1 MKKLLCLLMAVM
13 MLSLPTTA
21 FAAQNISTND
31 NISDNVQYLTDDN
44 YNPEQLQNFMS
55 NGGIVVVIHDGEE
68 NKISEEQLGI
78 PFSMES
84 NLSGSN
90 VCGDLGKDIVTLY
103 YNYGDGRNG
112 IYIINVG
119 TNDNPQQDELI
130 DDAISIIRKRQKA
143 YTNDVSI
150 ATTSSSA
157 TSIGI
162 IDVTTTREP
171 KGKLNAS
178 YEVFTVQDYC
188 DRDYYIVKST
198 LNGMPGCILNSSK
211 YDSKYQGEGMYA
223 TIGSSTS
230 SVTIDAYGPHR
241 TVKSNSY
248 TVEVGGS
255 WSKEGGF
262 EISGGWSWTRNI
274 DDTDIEASC
283 TTNTATW
290 DITLRSSAQKTSFA
304 FEPAVTF
311 DCPSNKATVYVSVYA
326 SYDLDSWDTLAETIE
341 LSRTIKCN
349 KTSAVEQ

>member
-13 MLSLPTTA
+13 MISLPTTA
-21 FAAQNISTND
+21 FAMQNVSAND
-31 NISDNVQYLTDDN
+31 NISDNVQYLTDEN
-44 YNPEQLQNFMS
+44 YNPEQLRNFMS
-55 NGGIVVVIHDGEE
+55 EGGIVVVVHNGEK

-78 PFSMES
+78 PFSMENDLNS
-84 NLSGSN
+84 SN
-90 VCGDLGKDIVTLY
+90 VRGDLGKDIATLY
-103 YNYGDGRNG
+103 YSYGDGRDG

-119 TNDNPQQDELI
+119 TNDNPQQDDLI
-130 DDAISIIRKRQKA
+130 DDAISVIRERQES
-143 YTNDVSI
+143 YTNNVSI
-150 ATTSSSA
+150 AATTSSA

-178 YEVFTVQDYC
+178 YEVFTVQDYSG
-188 DRDYYIVKST
+188 RDYYIVKST
-198 LNGMPGCILNSSK
+198 LNGMPGCILSSTK

-223 TIGSSTS
+223 TIGTSTS

-241 TVKSNSY
+241 TVKSKSY

-274 DDTDIEASC
+274 EDTDIEASC
-283 TTNTATW
+283 TNNTATW
-290 DITLRSSAQKTSFA
+290 DVTLRDSAQKTSFA

-311 DCPSNKATVYVSVYA
+311 DCPSNKETVYVSVYA